1 MPTNTPNPIPGRT
14 AKMGPGRAPAAQR
27 KVALHAQALVSG
39 QNEDP
44 LFDETAAGAYLGGNE
59 PFSVGTLRRWRGDGT
74 GPPFIKMSRF
84 VRYRK
89 SDLDGFMASRCRRS
103 TAEAAE

>member
-1 MPTNTPNPIPGRT
+1 MPTNTPNPIPGR
-14 AKMGPGRAPAAQR
+14 APAAQA
-27 KVALHAQALVSG
+27 KVALRAQALVSG

-59 PFSVGTLRRWRGDGT
+59 PFSVGSLRRWRANGT

-89 SDLDGFMASRCRRS
+89 SDLDGFMASRCRQS
-103 TAEAAE
+103 TVEIAE